1 MTNLKASICSL
12 VPGGECVSCYRH
24 MWPAHYLAEELLQRG
39 IRLELRS
46 SYDLA
51 DLDKF
56 THFMVSS
63 FNSGFTDDLSL
74 LRLYKKC
81 GKKFIW
87 LVDDDLWNWP
97 GADKDRKTLDTMR
110 WEIADWIIVT
120 NEECRRVV
128 RRPERTRICP
138 VLTPPEFWPP
148 LGPRPKGPLRLLWS
162 GSSIQL
168 EDVAL
173 GKEIIERIDRELWPA
188 VEVYKFGGTHL
199 PEWDYHSRIRVWPDT
214 DFHHYLRLIVP
225 LRPDIAIIPRVDRT
239 YNRCKSAMKYLEMS
253 MVGAATVAL
262 DLPNYAE
269 AIEDGVDGLLCGED
283 PDEWFSAVKRLVED
297 APLRAEMAAR
307 AREKTLREFSWSCPE
322 KRAKW
327 LDAIEE
333 CVT

>member
-1 MTNLKASICSL
+1 MTGLKARICSL

-24 MWPAHYLAEELLQRG
+24 MWPAHYLAEGLLARG
-39 IRLELRS
+39 VKLELRS
-46 SYDLA
+46 SYDLD

-87 LVDDDLWNWP
+87 MVDDDLWNWP
-97 GADKDRKTLDTMR
+97 GEKDRRVLDAMR
-110 WEIADWIIVT
+110 WEIADWIVVT
-120 NEECRRVV
+120 NEECRRLV

-138 VLTPPEFWPP
+138 VLTPPDFWPP

-162 GSSIQL
+162 GSALQG
-168 EDVAL
+168 EDTEL
-173 GKEIIERIDRELWPA
+173 GRQIVERIDRELWPA
-188 VEVYKFGGTHL
+188 VEVYKFGGQTI
-199 PEWDYHSRIRVWPDT
+199 PEWVHHPRIRQWPDT

-225 LRPDIAIIPRVDRT
+225 LRPDVAIIPRVDRM
-239 YNRCKSAMKYLEMS
+239 YNRCKSHMKYLEMS

-262 DLPNYAE
+262 DLPNYAA
-269 AIEDGVDGLLCGED
+269 AIEDGVDGLLCGEG
-283 PDEWFSAVKRLVED
+283 PDEWFEAVNRLAD
-297 APLRAEMAAR
+297 YDFLREEMAAK

-322 KRAKW
+322 KREQW
-327 LDAIEE
+327 LDVLEE
-333 CVT
+333 CTT